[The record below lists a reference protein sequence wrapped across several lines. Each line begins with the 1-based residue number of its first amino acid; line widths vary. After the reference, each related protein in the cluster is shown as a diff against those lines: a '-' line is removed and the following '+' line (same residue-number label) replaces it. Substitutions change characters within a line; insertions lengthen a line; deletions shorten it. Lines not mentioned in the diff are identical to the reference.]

1 MSEREST
8 ARTTIR
14 RSRTESFEHTINGL
28 LTKRADLFNEGETI
42 RDRLAQLRADI
53 EAVDRVLGALGY
65 EGELDAAMPRAKRNV
80 MFGRGELTRAIL
92 EVLRDAEGPMT
103 SRDITRLVV
112 ADTGDRKAFSEAV
125 KRVSKALRALAQ
137 DGAVGRQK
145 ARTGESVW
153 QRLVLD

>member
-1 MSEREST
+1 M
-8 ARTTIR
+8 
-14 RSRTESFEHTINGL
+14 
-28 LTKRADLFNEGETI
+28 
-42 RDRLAQLRADI
+42 AQLRADI